1 MIPFLYEAA
10 ETAFTTACKARL
22 VDCVS
27 CVVTEERNGVY
38 ECSFVYPMTGRHY
51 EDIEIGCYIGATH
64 DDDGDVQPFKIYY
77 RSAPLDGAVEFHAR
91 HLSYALSN
99 VIVSP
104 FSAANVQAALQ
115 GIGSNAIN
123 TNLFTFS
130 TDKTTVADFSVE
142 EPASVRSIMGGQN
155 GSLLDIYGGEWDFDK
170 YNVYL
175 KSARGTASGITI
187 RYGKNLVDINQTI
200 DAGGLYNALVPFWR
214 QEVDGVDTLV
224 TLPEHIV
231 AAAGVTDP
239 VPVVMDFTMD
249 FEEQPTEAQLRA
261 AAAAYLAD
269 QEPWTP
275 PETLK
280 VDFIALWQTS
290 EYASVANLL
299 KLHLCDTVS
308 VYYPLLGVTAHN
320 IKVIKTVYNTL
331 AEKYDSIELGQPQA
345 SFAQVLTQK
354 VDKSIASAQTADRG
368 FFDAAITAATDLLTG
383 ANGGHVVIKRDANGE
398 PQEILIMDTTSEL
411 TATNI
416 LRINLYGIGFST
428 DGGNTYSTAWNI
440 NGAFVADFI
449 TAGKLRSIKIQG
461 PRDTTT
467 QTTDPDDTQY
477 PTFWDLVSGILQN
490 YGRKQITSIIGAAS
504 SSYYVNSKARLDSGE
519 FSVTGLKDGDAE
531 ETAFYKSGILANSN
545 YSEYGS
551 TPPSYMSGVN
561 GNIDLTFPRGEIV
574 LQGHKMAFPCGTGSN
589 EDPDDNNLTEYAG
602 KANPLARYSTDKVEL
617 GAFDNYARDDG
628 QSMGTLMPM
637 RNGLTIGAGWFDH
650 KDAFIFNQRFFTEIA
665 AGTGDLIK
673 TYCNPPVEC
682 RPAWE
687 IVPHEVVEIE
697 WLYAMGLLSSS
708 KKIIYIFIPLARPV
722 SSGVVSVRIEG
733 TIHARQGSTVLCAD
747 TSFDSDQSS
756 GADYPADIII
766 NPDSGISFKLTHA
779 GSGSWSSG
787 SAYAPVFCTLQNVT
801 ITAFD
806 YDYYNQGSPGE

>member
-1 MIPFLYEAA
+1 MIPFLYEAT

-130 TDKTTVADFSVE
+130 TDKTTVADFSVD
-142 EPASVRSIMGGQN
+142 EPASVRSVMGGQN

-175 KSARGTASGITI
+175 KAARGTASGITI

-280 VDFIALWQTS
+280 VNFIALWQTS
-290 EYASVANLL
+290 DYESVANLL
-299 KLHLCDTVS
+299 KLRLCDTVS

-440 NGAFVADFI
+440 DGQFVADFI
-449 TAGKLRSIKIQG
+449 TSGTLRAIMLEGPTVDTYWNLASGKFHNWGQSSVTAQVETSSGSYTPVTYSIDHVTEIYQGLIRLLAKINGNVTEEELFRLGLAADGMNYKYYDAAGASDNKSFPYAELNLEG
-461 PRDTTT
+461 PRVDGHAGTTPGY
-467 QTTDPDDTQY
+467 QTSDFVTYIPKGLFTPDYIELGQAGDMQ
-477 PTFWDLVSGILQN
+477 DGN
-490 YGRKQITSIIGAAS
+490 G
-504 SSYYVNSKARLDSGE
+504 DST
-519 FSVTGLKDGDAE
+519 TGLP
-531 ETAFYKSGILANSN
+531 N
-545 YSEYGS
+545 
-551 TPPSYMSGVN
+551 
-561 GNIDLTFPRGEIV
+561 R
-574 LQGHKMAFPCGTGSN
+574 
-589 EDPDDNNLTEYAG
+589 NL
-602 KANPLARYSTDKVEL
+602 LHL
-617 GAFDNYARDDG
+617 
-628 QSMGTLMPM
+628 
-637 RNGLTIGAGWFDH
+637 GAGWANYQ
-650 KDAFIFNQRFFTEIA
+650 DAIWFHQFYKTEQWTD
-665 AGTGDLIK
+665 GHS
-673 TYCNPPVEC
+673 TYKN
-682 RPAWE
+682 RYLNYKRRLAWE
-687 IVPHEVVEIE
+687 LIPWDDIRIGD
-697 WLYAMGLLSSS
+697 WCGCGILTNNKCDIRITLPFGRPISSECTALN
-708 KKIIYIFIPLARPV
+708 LAVTVDRV
-722 SSGVVSVRIEG
+722 M
-733 TIHARQGSTVLCAD
+733 QNDTVLVS
-747 TSFDSDQSS
+747 T
-756 GADYPADIII
+756 PVDI
-766 NPDSGISFKLTHA
+766 SLHSQAQA
-779 GSGSWSSG
+779 GGLVYSWSSTG
-787 SAYAPVFCTLQNVT
+787 LITLYLRKPDESAWS
-801 ITAFD
+801 
-806 YDYYNQGSPGE
+806 NQGTNRAAVTVQLTNIVVGAR